1 MRGWGGR
8 QGASDVGLRDARPDA
23 DVDERPD
30 RCAACCDGPKGFSVL
45 SKRSGDAVTF
55 WRGQEI
61 IQVGWTSRHYVPPF
75 VSSIFTSHQ
84 HFGITWSV

>member
-1 MRGWGGR
+1 MRSGAEMKMHGIL
-8 QGASDVGLRDARPDA
+8 GASHRNAI
-23 DVDERPD
+23 
-30 RCAACCDGPKGFSVL
+30 

-75 VSSIFTSHQ
+75 VSSTEYCMVVGTVRPGVQDGSEGGPDVLCPYEMTYTTAI
-84 HFGITWSV
+84 